1 MKHKAMYTPALTA
14 LSPLTWGREL
24 KLYLLG
30 GLLIFGKSPLTW
42 GRELKLVAAWT
53 LFFLEVSPLTWGREL
68 KLKMQKRYR
77 LHPGRPLRGGV
88 N

>member
-1 MKHKAMYTPALTA
+1 MYTPALTA

-42 GRELKLVAAWT
+42 GRELKPSEISEIVGNL
-53 LFFLEVSPLTWGREL
+53 R
-68 KLKMQKRYR
+68 
-77 LHPGRPLRGGV
+77 RPLRGGV